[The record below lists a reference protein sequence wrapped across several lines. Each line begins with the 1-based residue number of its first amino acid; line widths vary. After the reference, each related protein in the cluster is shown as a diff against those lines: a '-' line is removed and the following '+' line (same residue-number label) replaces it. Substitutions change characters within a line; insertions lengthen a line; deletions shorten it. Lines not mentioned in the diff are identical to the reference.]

1 MGTAR
6 RPRPDRLAL
15 KLREIRT
22 KLDLTQELMVT
33 RLASA
38 KVSLKP
44 GHISE
49 YETGKREPPL
59 SVLLRYARLA
69 GVPMELLVDDN
80 LDLPDHLSS
89 LPEHYVWIIKRV
101 RVKPKHQ

>member
-6 RPRPDRLAL
+6 RPRPIRLAS
-15 KLREIRT
+15 KLREVRT
-22 KLDLTQELMVT
+22 KLDLTQEQMVE

-49 YETGKREPPL
+49 YESDKREPPL
-59 SVLLRYARLA
+59 PVLLRYARLA
-69 GVPMELLVDDN
+69 GVPMEVLVDDD
-80 LDLPDHLSS
+80 LDLPEHLSV
-89 LPEHYVWIIKRV
+89 LPDHSMWVMKRV
-101 RVKPKHQ
+101 RTGQRNQ